1 MMSTQQPEKMPKRCQ
16 CKDCR
21 AKLGI
26 VPFSCRCGKYF
37 CGTHRMAEN
46 HNCTYDYKAEGKK
59 ELLKYLSTP
68 IVAEKVAII

>member
-1 MMSTQQPEKMPKRCQ
+1 MSTTQPEKIPKRCQ
-16 CKDCR
+16 CVDCR
-21 AKLGI
+21 AKLGV

-59 ELLKYLSTP
+59 ELLKYMSTP
-68 IVAEKVAII
+68 VVGEKVAII